1 MITIIAG
8 TNRPDSNSEKIAN
21 FYNNLIS
28 EESQVLALQ
37 DLPND
42 FVFADTYGEGSSE
55 FNQIVTDKIV
65 NSDKFIFVIP
75 EYNGGFPGVLKAFID
90 AVPPKEFHNKKAAL
104 VGLSSGHT
112 GALRPMDQFS
122 DILHYLKVEV
132 LSAKPKLS
140 GIESLLSDG
149 QLTDE
154 RSLSLLHDQIE
165 RFSKF

>member
-1 MITIIAG
+1 MITIISG
-8 TNRPDSNSEKIAN
+8 TNRPNSNSEKIAE
-21 FYNNLIS
+21 FYNNLTP
-28 EESQVLALQ
+28 EESQVLNLK

-42 FVFADTYGEGSSE
+42 FVFADTYGEGSKE
-55 FNQIVTDKIV
+55 FNKIVTEKII
-65 NSDKFIFVIP
+65 NADRFIFIIP

-90 AVPPKEFHNKKAAL
+90 AVPPKHFNDKKAAL

-140 GIESLLSDG
+140 GIENLMDKDTLV
-149 QLTDE
+149 DE
-154 RSLSLLHDQIE
+154 RALSLLDDQIK
-165 RFSKF
+165 RFAKF

>member
-8 TNRPDSNSEKIAN
+8 TNRPDSNSLRIAN
-21 FYNNLIS
+21 FYNELIPDD
-28 EESQVLALQ
+28 SQVLALK

-42 FVFADTYGEGSSE
+42 FVYADTYGEGSE
-55 FNQIVTDKIV
+55 AFNKVVNDKVI
-65 NSDKFIFVIP
+65 NADKFIFIIP

-90 AVPPKEFHNKKAAL
+90 AVPPKHFYNKKAAL

-140 GIESLLSDG
+140 GIENLITDNK
-149 QLTDE
+149 LTDE
-154 RSLSLLHDQIE
+154 RAINLLKDQID
-165 RFSKF
+165 RFAKF